1 MWNSI
6 RNYTLEEL
14 KKYNHTPRL
23 IITGISLGGGL
34 AVLSYVDIVH
44 AQIFDNI

>member
-6 RNYTLEEL
+6 KNYTIKEL
-14 KKYNHTPRL
+14 KKYIHTPRF
-23 IITGISLGGGL
+23 IITGINLGGSL

-44 AQIFDNI
+44 AQIFDNV